1 MKKILR
7 FCKKRVLDLIYQVN
21 YQVTTQKPDRS
32 LEELPMGK
40 LFRLDIPTYD
50 GSGQAV
56 HPSLLVQ
63 EDRTSG
69 GNPADSSPRFVL
81 AFTPYTD
88 TDDRVENPSVVI
100 SDDGLNFRE
109 ENPGLNPLVPAPEKD
124 HNDDPDLFYSNGKYG
139 ILYLETMRPEK
150 QSLILLESTDRI
162 HWEKIIIHEEP
173 LDQGSGCF
181 MLSPKYIEKDGLSYL
196 FYVNRDATGGYRIEY
211 VTGKD
216 VYSLDFTDRK
226 LVAVSSLDELPW
238 HIEILSSATQ
248 NPDVTLKQA
257 ASDNACHPDGGQ
269 ELYMLLTTAAD
280 VEKDSRYTLR
290 IAHSWD
296 LVNWKLEEGF
306 VVPDCYRS
314 SGFIKDGVMYLYI
327 SKIFLPS
334 LRRKRW
340 KILLYKAELPGS
352 WK

>member
-1 MKKILR
+1 MRKILR
-7 FCKKRVLDLIYQVN
+7 FCKKKVLNLIYQVN
-21 YQVTTQKPDRS
+21 YRVTTRRPDKPLS
-32 LEELPMGK
+32 ELPVGK

-56 HPSLLVQ
+56 HPSLLIREDRPIVQ
-63 EDRTSG
+63 DDRTSAG
-69 GNPADSSPRFVL
+69 SPHFVL

-88 TDDRVENPSVVI
+88 TDDRVENPSIVV
-100 SDDGLNFRE
+100 SGDGLNFRE
-109 ENPGLNPLVPAPEKD
+109 EKPGLNPLVTAPERD

-162 HWEKIIIHEEP
+162 HWEKQVIHEER

-216 VYSLDFTDRK
+216 VYSLDFAHRK
-226 LVAVSSLDELPW
+226 VVTVSGLGELPW
-238 HIEILSSATQ
+238 HLEII
-248 NPDVTLKQA
+248 K
-257 ASDNACHPDGGQ
+257 DGGQ
-269 ELYMLLTTAAD
+269 DYCMLLTTARDA
-280 VEKDSRYTLR
+280 EKDSRYTLR
-290 IAHSWD
+290 IAHSQD

-306 VVPDCYRS
+306 AVPDCYRS

-327 SKIFLPS
+327 SRIFLPS

-340 KILLYKAELPGS
+340 KILLYKTELPGS

>member
-7 FCKKRVLDLIYQVN
+7 FCKKRVLDLIYRVN
-21 YQVTTQKPDRS
+21 YRVTTRMPDRS
-32 LEELPMGK
+32 LEELPEGK
-40 LFRLDIPTYD
+40 LFCLDIPTYD

-63 EDRTSG
+63 DARTSG
-69 GNPADSSPRFVL
+69 GNPVVDGPQFVL

-88 TDDRVENPSVVI
+88 TDDRVENPSVVV

-109 ENPGLNPLVPAPEKD
+109 EKPGLNPLVPAPEKD

-150 QSLILLESTDRI
+150 QSLILLESDDRI
-162 HWEKIIIHEEP
+162 HWEKIIIHEER

-216 VYSLDFTDRK
+216 VYSLDFAHRK
-226 LVAVSSLDELPW
+226 VVTVSGLKELPW
-238 HIEILSSATQ
+238 HLEII
-248 NPDVTLKQA
+248 K
-257 ASDNACHPDGGQ
+257 DGGQ
-269 ELYMLLTTAAD
+269 DYCMLLTTARDA
-280 VEKDSRYTLR
+280 EKDSRYTLR
-290 IAHSWD
+290 IAHSRD

-306 VVPDCYRS
+306 AVPDGYRS

>member
-7 FCKKRVLDLIYQVN
+7 FCKKKVLDLIYRVN
-21 YQVTTQKPDRS
+21 YQVTTRKPDKA
-32 LEELPMGK
+32 LPELPAGRF
-40 LFRLDIPTYD
+40 FRLDIPTYD

-56 HPSLLVQ
+56 HPSMLVQ
-63 EDRTSG
+63 DK
-69 GNPADSSPRFVL
+69 SPRFVL
-81 AFTPYTD
+81 SFTPYTD
-88 TDDRVENPSVVI
+88 TDDHVENPSIVV

-109 ENPGLNPLVPAPEKD
+109 EKPGLNPLVPAPEKD
-124 HNDDPDLFYSNGKYG
+124 HNDDPELFYSNGKYG

-162 HWEKIIIHEEP
+162 HWEKRVIHEEP
-173 LDQGSGCF
+173 LDQESGLF

-196 FYVNRDATGGYRIEY
+196 FYVNRDASGGYRIEY

-216 VYSLDFTDRK
+216 VYSLDFAHRK
-226 LVAVSSLDELPW
+226 TVTVSGLKELPW
-238 HIEILSSATQ
+238 HLDIILHQQRA
-248 NPDVTLKQA
+248 
-257 ASDNACHPDGGQ
+257 GGQ
-269 ELYMLLTTAAD
+269 CSDKGDDWYLLLTTARD
-280 VEKDSRYTLR
+280 SEKDSRYTLR
-290 IAHSWD
+290 IARSQD
-296 LVNWKLEEGF
+296 LVNWQMDQDF
-306 VVPDCYRS
+306 AVPDCYRS

-327 SKIFLPS
+327 SKIFLPA

>member
-7 FCKKRVLDLIYQVN
+7 ICKKKVLDLIYQVS
-21 YQVTTQKPDRS
+21 YRVITRRPDKPLS
-32 LEELPMGK
+32 ELPLGK

-50 GSGQAV
+50 GSEQAV
-56 HPSLLVQ
+56 HPSLLVLA
-63 EDRTSG
+63 DKTMG
-69 GNPADSSPRFVL
+69 GNPVAGCPGFILS
-81 AFTPYTD
+81 FTPYTD
-88 TDDRVENPSVVI
+88 TDDRVENPSIVV

-109 ENPGLNPLVPAPEKD
+109 EKPGLNPLVTAPERD
-124 HNDDPDLFYSNGKYG
+124 HNDDPDLFYSNGKYC

-150 QSLILLESTDRI
+150 QSLILLESTDRL
-162 HWEKIIIHEEP
+162 HWEKRIIHEEH

-181 MLSPKYIEKDGLSYL
+181 MLSPKYIEKDGFSYL
-196 FYVNRDATGGYRIEY
+196 FYVNRDAADGYRIEY

-216 VYSLDFTDRK
+216 LYSLDFADRK
-226 LVAVSSLDELPW
+226 VVTVSELGELPW
-238 HIEILSSATQ
+238 HLEILPSV
-248 NPDVTLKQA
+248 NPGVTLKQVQ
-257 ASDNACHPDGGQ
+257 DYC
-269 ELYMLLTTAAD
+269 MLLTTAAD
-280 VEKDSRYTLR
+280 AGKDSRYTLR
-290 IAHSWD
+290 IAHSQD
-296 LVNWKLEEGF
+296 LVHWQLEEGF

>member
-1 MKKILR
+1 MRKILR
-7 FCKKRVLDLIYQVN
+7 FCKKIVLDLIYQVN
-21 YQVTTQKPDRS
+21 YRVTTQKPDRS
-32 LEELPMGK
+32 LSELPVGK
-40 LFRLDIPTYD
+40 LFRLEIPTYD

-63 EDRTSG
+63 DDRTTG
-69 GNPADSSPRFVL
+69 GNPVAGSPRFVL

-88 TDDRVENPSVVI
+88 TDDRVENPSIVV

-109 ENPGLNPLVPAPEKD
+109 EKPGLNPLVPAPEKD

-139 ILYLETMRPEK
+139 ILYLETRRPEK
-150 QSLILLESTDRI
+150 QSLILLESADRI
-162 HWEKIIIHEEP
+162 HWEKHIIHEER

-216 VYSLDFTDRK
+216 VYSLDFTRRN
-226 LVAVSSLDELPW
+226 AVVVTGLKELPW
-238 HIEILSSATQ
+238 HLEILPSAPQ
-248 NPDVTLKQA
+248 NPDITLKQA
-257 ASDNACHPDGGQ
+257 ACDNSCHPDGGQ
-269 ELYMLLTTAAD
+269 NYCMLLTTARDA
-280 VEKDSRYTLR
+280 EKDSRYTLR
-290 IAHSWD
+290 IARSQD
-296 LVNWKLEEGF
+296 LVNWQLEEGLA
-306 VVPDCYRS
+306 VPDCYRS

>member
-21 YQVTTQKPDRS
+21 YRVTTRRADRS
-32 LEELPMGK
+32 LEELPEGK

-56 HPSLLVQ
+56 HPSLLMH
-63 EDRTSG
+63 DGRSTA
-69 GNPADSSPRFVL
+69 GNSVAGSSRFVL

-88 TDDRVENPSVVI
+88 TDDRVENPSVVV
-100 SDDGLNFRE
+100 SDDGLNFCE
-109 ENPGLNPLVPAPEKD
+109 EKPGLNPLVHAPDKD
-124 HNDDPDLFYSNGKYG
+124 HNDDPDLFFSNGRYG
-139 ILYLETMRPEK
+139 IFYLETMRPEK

-162 HWEKIIIHEEP
+162 HWEKRVIHEER
-173 LDQGSGCF
+173 LKQGSGCF

-196 FYVNRDATGGYRIEY
+196 FYVNRDAAGGYQIEY

-216 VYSLDFTDRK
+216 VYSLDFADRK
-226 LVAVSSLDELPW
+226 AVAVSGLGELPW

-257 ASDNACHPDGGQ
+257 ASDKKY
-269 ELYMLLTTAAD
+269 YMLLTTARDA
-280 VEKDSRYTLR
+280 EKDSRYTLC
-290 IAHSWD
+290 IAHSQD

-306 VVPDCYRS
+306 AVPDCYRS
-314 SGFIKDGVMYLYI
+314 SGFIKDGMTYLYI

>member
-7 FCKKRVLDLIYQVN
+7 LCKKRLLDMIYRVKYNVL
-21 YQVTTQKPDRS
+21 TQKPDGN
-32 LEELPMGK
+32 LAELPLGK
-40 LFRLDIPTYD
+40 YFRLDIPTYD

-63 EDRTSG
+63 D
-69 GNPADSSPRFVL
+69 DSSEAGSPRFIL
-81 AFTPYTD
+81 SFTPYAD

-109 ENPGLNPLVPAPEKD
+109 EKEGLNPLVPAPEKD

-139 ILYLETMRPEK
+139 ILYLETLRPEK

-162 HWEKIIIHEEP
+162 RWEQRVIHQEP
-173 LDQGSGCF
+173 LGQGSGCF

-196 FYVNRDATGGYRIEY
+196 FYVNRDASGGYRIEY

-216 VYSLDFTDRK
+216 IHSLDFTHRN
-226 LVAVSSLDELPW
+226 VAAVSGLKELPW
-238 HIEILSSATQ
+238 HLDIL
-248 NPDVTLKQA
+248 QA
-257 ASDNACHPDGGQ
+257 
-269 ELYMLLTTAAD
+269 EKYWYMLLTTAKDA
-280 VEKDSRYTLR
+280 EKDSRYTLC
-290 IAHSWD
+290 IARSQD
-296 LVNWKLEEGF
+296 LVHWQLGQGF
-306 VVPDCYRS
+306 ARNDCYRS

-327 SKIFLPS
+327 SKIFLPTW
-334 LRRKRW
+334 RRKRW

-352 WK
+352 WNL

>member
-7 FCKKRVLDLIYQVN
+7 FCKKKVLDLIYRVN
-21 YQVTTQKPDRS
+21 YRVTTRRADKP
-32 LEELPMGK
+32 LEELPVGK
-40 LFRLDIPTYD
+40 LFRLNIPTYD

-56 HPSLLVQ
+56 HPSLLMQ
-63 EDRTSG
+63 DGKSYA
-69 GNPADSSPRFVL
+69 GNPVAGSPRFVL

-109 ENPGLNPLVPAPEKD
+109 EKPGLNPLVPAPEKD

-139 ILYLETMRPEK
+139 LLYLETMRPEK

-162 HWEKIIIHEEP
+162 HWEKHIIHEER

-196 FYVNRDATGGYRIEY
+196 FYVNRDASAGYRIEY

-216 VYSLDFTDRK
+216 VYSLDFAHRK
-226 LVAVSSLDELPW
+226 VVTVSGLKELPW
-238 HIEILSSATQ
+238 HLDIIRHQQST
-248 NPDVTLKQA
+248 
-257 ASDNACHPDGGQ
+257 GGQ
-269 ELYMLLTTAAD
+269 CHSEVGDDWYMLLTTARDA
-280 VEKDSRYTLR
+280 EKDSRYTLR
-290 IAHSWD
+290 IARSQD
-296 LVNWKLEEGF
+296 LVHWQMEEGF
-306 VVPDCYRS
+306 AVPDCYRS

-340 KILLYKAELPGS
+340 NILLYKAELPGS